1 MSERKITTVIFDLD
15 GTLLDTLEDLK
26 NATNFALR
34 QCGMPERTL
43 GEIRRFVGNGVRN
56 LMIRAVP
63 QGEENPEFEH
73 AFAVFKEY
81 YGEHC
86 NDATRAY
93 DGIPELLQELK
104 NGGYA
109 MAIVSNKIDSAVQD
123 LNHRYFPQVD
133 IAIGDRENL
142 KRKPEPDSVL
152 LALEKL
158 GRTREEAVYIGD
170 SDVDLAT
177 AKNAGLPCISVL
189 WGFRDREF
197 LVECGATIF
206 VERPIEIT
214 DVLSRMNGWA
224 ND

>member
-1 MSERKITTVIFDLD
+1 MSDRKITTVIFDLD

-26 NATNFALR
+26 NATNYALNV
-34 QCGMPERTL
+34 CGMPERTL
-43 GEIRRFVGNGVRN
+43 GEIRQFVGNGVRN

-63 QGEENPEFEH
+63 QGEDNPEFER

-86 NDATRAY
+86 NDTTKAY

-104 NGGYA
+104 NAGYA

-123 LNHRYFPQVD
+123 LNNRYFPQVD
-133 IAIGDRENL
+133 VAIGDRENL
-142 KRKPEPDSVL
+142 KRKPDPDSVF
-152 LALEKL
+152 LALKEL
-158 GRTREEAVYIGD
+158 GRTREEAVYVGD

-177 AKNAGLPCISVL
+177 AQNAGLPCISVL

-197 LVECGATIF
+197 LVQHGAKIF
-206 VERPIEIT
+206 VEKPIEIT
-214 DVLSRMNGWA
+214 GVLSSMNAG
-224 ND
+224 

>member
-1 MSERKITTVIFDLD
+1 MSDRKITTVIFDLD

-26 NATNFALR
+26 NATNHALR
-34 QCGMPERTL
+34 VCGMPERTL
-43 GEIRRFVGNGVRN
+43 SEVRQFVGNGVRN

-63 QGEENPEFEH
+63 QGEQNPEFER
-73 AFAVFKEY
+73 AFAAFKQY

-86 NDATRAY
+86 NDATKAY

-104 NGGYA
+104 NAGYA

-123 LNHRYFPQVD
+123 LNDRYFPQVD

-142 KRKPEPDSVL
+142 ERKPAPDSVL
-152 LALEKL
+152 LALKEL
-158 GRTREEAVYIGD
+158 GRTREEAVYVGD

-197 LVECGATIF
+197 LVEHGATVF
-206 VERPIEIT
+206 VEEPMEIRNLLCRL
-214 DVLSRMNGWA
+214 DGAV
-224 ND
+224 

>member
-1 MSERKITTVIFDLD
+1 MSDRKITTVIFDLD

-26 NATNFALR
+26 NATNHALKV
-34 QCGMPERTL
+34 CGMPERTL
-43 GEIRRFVGNGVRN
+43 GEIRQFVGNGVRN

-63 QGEENPEFEH
+63 QGEENPEFERV
-73 AFAVFKEY
+73 FGIFKEY

-104 NGGYA
+104 NAGYA

-123 LNHRYFPQVD
+123 LNNRYFSQVD
-133 IAIGDRENL
+133 IAIGDREDL

-152 LALEKL
+152 LALKEL
-158 GRTREEAVYIGD
+158 GRTREEAVYVGD

-177 AKNAGLPCISVL
+177 AQNAGLPCISVL

-197 LVECGATIF
+197 LVEHGAKIF
-206 VERPIEIT
+206 VEKPMEIT
-214 DVLSRMNGWA
+214 DVLHDMNA
-224 ND
+224 

>member
-93 DGIPELLQELK
+93 DGIPELLRELK
-104 NGGYA
+104 NGGYV

-123 LNHRYFPQVD
+123 LNHQYFPQVD

-158 GRTREEAVYIGD
+158 GRTREEAIYIGD

-206 VERPIEIT
+206 VEKPMEIT

>member
-1 MSERKITTVIFDLD
+1 MSDRKITTVIFDLD

-81 YGEHC
+81 YGKHC

-93 DGIPELLQELK
+93 DGIPELLRELK
-104 NGGYA
+104 NMGYA

-133 IAIGDRENL
+133 VAIGDRENL
-142 KRKPEPDSVL
+142 KRKPEPDSVF

-189 WGFRDREF
+189 WGFRDKEF
-197 LVECGATIF
+197 LVGNGATTF
-206 VERPIEIT
+206 VEKPMEIT
-214 DVLSRMNGWA
+214 DVLSRMNG
-224 ND
+224 